1 MKGEVASRRG
11 FTDLVLTAANRGQA
25 RATLR
30 TIRGD
35 PRLRDEIAPDAG
47 GRLLVVPDAGGR
59 RVGSGV
65 ATLAALVAVVE
76 RVRRRVGG
84 DPRANT
90 DAEAIASM
98 LGGRTVAIVHSGG
111 DSRRLPAYAAE
122 GKIFVPMP
130 ERSGD
135 VRASNRFEVPT
146 LLERIVGDLDSI
158 ESPSEGGLVV
168 ASGDVWLDLASQGVQ
183 FGGESVE
190 CVAFSAPPERGSRH
204 GVFVATPSGE
214 VDRFLQKPSVQ
225 AMRER
230 GCLDRDGHVLV
241 DSGLVFVPWR
251 VAAEWVAAA
260 ACCGVFDHDGPA
272 IDLYADLL
280 PVTAKRWRDRPDR
293 DPRAASFLDRVREIA
308 AASPLRVRCL
318 DRCAFRH
325 AGSTRELLTETAG
338 AVDEGHGE
346 AGTFRRDESLR
357 SDSLIAP
364 GAFVDRCGD
373 VHAELGERS
382 VLVGVPSDPGMTI
395 TIPADRG
402 LVVLP
407 VQGGLFAAIAFG
419 IDDDFKTPRDAGG
432 TILGSPL
439 RDLDESCWS
448 ADDRDR
454 TLWTARVWPIGSLE
468 SVVAGA
474 LALIADPIRQTNS
487 GASTRSAA
495 EIFAAVD
502 HRRLVEQR
510 RHARVD
516 WTLRRVDR
524 AESAV
529 EEARAARAVAP
540 LASDQ
545 AERAAWRQR
554 AFAAVARSVAS
565 RGSSSV
571 ASPVSAWPVGEHVVL
586 RAPARIDLAGGWTD
600 TPPICVERG
609 GAVVNVAIEV
619 DGVAPLEASV
629 RRLDE
634 PIVRIESRDQGRS
647 AEFVDMAT
655 LLRPVDPRDA
665 DDWALLPRTAIAVSG
680 ILVSGTLS
688 AAVDAADAESPGR
701 EGNLHKL
708 DLRTSLD
715 RLGGGFEL
723 RIASGL
729 PKGSGLGTSSIL
741 GALTLASLASF
752 AGATFDRDRLI
763 AATSELEQR
772 MGTAGGWQDQAGGV
786 TAGAKLL
793 ETAAGLEQVPKETP
807 LSIPESFWRDRV
819 LVNST
824 GMQRL
829 ARNILQQVVWRWLGG
844 GRRVIRIV
852 DRIHGTALALRAAID
867 RGDDDAIAGLIGD
880 AWRLKCEL
888 DPGSTTPEIEAMVA
902 PIANEL
908 SSWALPGAG
917 GGGFLFLIASDAAA
931 AARIR
936 DRCTREPL
944 HEGGRLHEVA
954 VARHVLRMIDPT

>member
-76 RVRRRVGG
+76 RMRRRVGG

-130 ERSGD
+130 SRERVD
-135 VRASNRFEVPT
+135 RNAPPIEVPT

-158 ESPSEGGLVV
+158 ESPSEGGVIV
-168 ASGDVWLDLASQGVQ
+168 ASGDVWLDLASQVVR
-183 FGGESVE
+183 FDGEAIE
-190 CVAFSAPPERGSRH
+190 CIAFAAPPERGSRH
-204 GVFVATPSGE
+204 GVFIADASGDVE
-214 VDRFLQKPSVQ
+214 EFLQKPSVP

-230 GCLDRDGHVLV
+230 GCLDREGRVLV
-241 DSGLVFVPWR
+241 DSGLAFIPWR

-308 AASPLRVRCL
+308 AASSLRVQRL
-318 DRCAFRH
+318 ERCAFRH

-338 AVDEGHGE
+338 ADDDGHRE

-373 VHAELGERS
+373 VRAELGERS
-382 VLVGVPSDPGMTI
+382 VLVGVPSDPGT
-395 TIPADRG
+395 TVTVPAERG

-407 VQGGLFAAIAFG
+407 VRGGLFAAIAFG
-419 IDDDFKTPRDAGG
+419 IDDDFKTPCDQGG
-432 TILGSPL
+432 TLLGGPL
-439 RDLDESCWS
+439 HDLSEECWAEGDS
-448 ADDRDR
+448 DR
-454 TLWTARVWPIGSLE
+454 TLWTARIWPVGRLDAVVDRALE
-468 SVVAGA
+468 LLADPTSNAAAGA
-474 LALIADPIRQTNS
+474 S
-487 GASTRSAA
+487 VGSAA

-510 RHARVD
+510 RNARLA
-516 WTLRRVDR
+516 WLRRCFER

-529 EEARAARAVAP
+529 AEARLARALAD
-540 LASDQ
+540 LASTR
-545 AERAAWRQR
+545 EEGEAWRRR
-554 AFAAVARSVAS
+554 AFAAVSRTVAPRGAPMCLSHES
-565 RGSSSV
+565 RDSSEWSIGG
-571 ASPVSAWPVGEHVVL
+571 AVVL

-619 DGVAPLEASV
+619 DGEAPLEASF

-634 PIVRIESRDQGRS
+634 AVVRIESRDLGRS
-647 AEFVDMAT
+647 AEFADLAT
-655 LLRPVDPRDA
+655 LLRPGDPRDA
-665 DDWALLPRTAIAVSG
+665 SDWALLPRTAIAVSG
-680 ILVSGTLS
+680 LVRN
-688 AAVDAADAESPGR
+688 AVDQ
-701 EGNLHKL
+701 
-708 DLRTSLD
+708 DLRASLD

-723 RIASGL
+723 RIASRL

-741 GALTLASLASF
+741 GALTVAALARFTGRTL
-752 AGATFDRDRLI
+752 DRESLI

-786 TAGAKLL
+786 TGGAKLL
-793 ETAAGLEQVPKETP
+793 ETAPGLEQVPSETP
-807 LSIPESFWRDRV
+807 LSMPESFWRERV
-819 LVNST
+819 LVHST
-824 GMQRL
+824 GQQRL

-844 GRRVIRIV
+844 GRRVERIV
-852 DRIHGTALALRAAID
+852 DRIRGTALDLRAAID
-867 RGDDDAIAGLIGD
+867 RGDAETIAGLVGD

-902 PIANEL
+902 PIAGDL

-917 GGGFLFLIASDAAA
+917 GGGFLFLIARDAAA
-931 AARIR
+931 ADRIR
-936 DRCTREPL
+936 DRCAREPL

-954 VARHVLRMIDPT
+954 VARHGLRMIDPT

>member
-1 MKGEVASRRG
+1 MCLSHESR
-11 FTDLVLTAANRGQA
+11 DSSEWS
-25 RATLR
+25 
-30 TIRGD
+30 I
-35 PRLRDEIAPDAG
+35 G
-47 GRLLVVPDAGGR
+47 GA
-59 RVGSGV
+59 
-65 ATLAALVAVVE
+65 
-76 RVRRRVGG
+76 
-84 DPRANT
+84 
-90 DAEAIASM
+90 
-98 LGGRTVAIVHSGG
+98 
-111 DSRRLPAYAAE
+111 
-122 GKIFVPMP
+122 
-130 ERSGD
+130 
-135 VRASNRFEVPT
+135 
-146 LLERIVGDLDSI
+146 
-158 ESPSEGGLVV
+158 
-168 ASGDVWLDLASQGVQ
+168 
-183 FGGESVE
+183 
-190 CVAFSAPPERGSRH
+190 
-204 GVFVATPSGE
+204 
-214 VDRFLQKPSVQ
+214 
-225 AMRER
+225 
-230 GCLDRDGHVLV
+230 
-241 DSGLVFVPWR
+241 
-251 VAAEWVAAA
+251 
-260 ACCGVFDHDGPA
+260 
-272 IDLYADLL
+272 
-280 PVTAKRWRDRPDR
+280 
-293 DPRAASFLDRVREIA
+293 
-308 AASPLRVRCL
+308 
-318 DRCAFRH
+318 
-325 AGSTRELLTETAG
+325 
-338 AVDEGHGE
+338 
-346 AGTFRRDESLR
+346 
-357 SDSLIAP
+357 
-364 GAFVDRCGD
+364 
-373 VHAELGERS
+373 
-382 VLVGVPSDPGMTI
+382 
-395 TIPADRG
+395 
-402 LVVLP
+402 
-407 VQGGLFAAIAFG
+407 
-419 IDDDFKTPRDAGG
+419 
-432 TILGSPL
+432 
-439 RDLDESCWS
+439 
-448 ADDRDR
+448 
-454 TLWTARVWPIGSLE
+454 
-468 SVVAGA
+468 
-474 LALIADPIRQTNS
+474 
-487 GASTRSAA
+487 
-495 EIFAAVD
+495 
-502 HRRLVEQR
+502 
-510 RHARVD
+510 
-516 WTLRRVDR
+516 
-524 AESAV
+524 
-529 EEARAARAVAP
+529 
-540 LASDQ
+540 
-545 AERAAWRQR
+545 
-554 AFAAVARSVAS
+554 
-565 RGSSSV
+565 
-571 ASPVSAWPVGEHVVL
+571 VVL

-741 GALTLASLASF
+741 GALTLASLARF

-819 LVNST
+819 LVHST

-917 GGGFLFLIASDAAA
+917 GGGFLFLIARDAAA

-954 VARHVLRMIDPT
+954 VARHGLRMIDPT